1 MKILN
6 MIFTCARAIATEFVD
21 AIEPNEET
29 EPPGEVRPYK
39 CIFDPPPDYKHHIN
53 TSNRTRSN

>member
-1 MKILN
+1 MQFRIR
-6 MIFTCARAIATEFVD
+6 TCARAIATEFVE

-39 CIFDPPPDYKHHIN
+39 CIFDPSPD
-53 TSNRTRSN
+53 